1 MCAALSGAFDGT
13 NVRLPHMDQVL
24 QQILGYLKATW
35 HRRWWAVAVAWLV
48 CIVGWTWVMMLPD
61 RYEASARVYVDTQT
75 LLGPLLSGLAIQPNV
90 EQQIRLMTRQLV
102 SRPTLEKVAR
112 MTDLDV
118 QAKTP
123 AQTEALLTGLA
134 SRISIADAGRENLY
148 TISYQDANGNLA
160 KKVVQ
165 SLLTI
170 FVEGSLGKN
179 RQDISSSSRFIEEQL
194 QQYQQKL
201 NDADNALKE
210 FKQKH
215 IGMMPGQG
223 GDYYAK
229 LAEVSGQLRQAQL
242 DQQEAMRRRDQ
253 LKRQLAD
260 EDPQLS
266 AAAAVVSTDSEIDGR
281 IQVLQQQMDQLRLK
295 YTDRHPDV
303 QLTQRLIDKLEAQKK
318 AELAERKADPSASKI
333 QNPVYQ
339 QLTIAIA
346 EADGTVASLGARVA
360 EYQRRYGELRKASN
374 LIPQVEQEY
383 TELTRNYA
391 TYRENYD
398 ALLKRRESATMS
410 GEVESKTDTV
420 DFRVIDPPFVPSKPA
435 WPNRPLLLSLVTL
448 GALVAGVA
456 VAFLLSQL
464 RRTVTDR
471 RVLRELTGLP
481 LLGAVARVETDESR
495 RRKRK
500 GLMAYLAALGSL
512 IAAYGAVMVVQMVI
526 SRAG

>member
-1 MCAALSGAFDGT
+1 
-13 NVRLPHMDQVL
+13 MDQVL
-24 QQILGYLKATW
+24 QQVLGYVKAIW
-35 HRRWWAVAVAWLV
+35 QRRWWGVAVAWLV
-48 CIVGWTWVMMLPD
+48 CIVGWTWVMMMPD
-61 RYEASARVYVDTQT
+61 RYQATARVYVDTQS
-75 LLGPLLSGLAIQPNV
+75 LLKPLLVGLTVEPNV
-90 EQQIRLMTRQLV
+90 EQQIKLMTRQLV

-118 QAKTP
+118 KVQTP
-123 AQTEALLTGLA
+123 EQTEAMLDGLA
-134 SRISIADAGRENLY
+134 SKISIADAGRENLY
-148 TISYQDANGNLA
+148 TISYQDADGALA

-170 FVEGSLGKN
+170 FVETSLGKT
-179 RQDISSSSRFIEEQL
+179 RQDISSSQRFIEEQL

-201 NDADNALKE
+201 VDAENALTE

-229 LAEVSGQLRQAQL
+229 LAETTAQLRQAQL
-242 DQQEAMRRRDQ
+242 DQQEAVNRRNQ

-260 EDPQLS
+260 EEPELT
-266 AAAAVVSTDSEIDGR
+266 AAAAVSSNSEIDGR
-281 IQVLQQQMDQLRLK
+281 IQALQKQMDQLRLQ
-295 YTDRHPDV
+295 YTDLHPDI
-303 QLTQRLIDKLEAQKK
+303 QATKRLIDQLEAQKK
-318 AELAERKADPSASKI
+318 AELTGGAGGAAGARI

-346 EADGTVASLGARVA
+346 EADATVASLSARVA
-360 EYQRRYGELRKASN
+360 EYQRRYGELRSASN
-374 LIPQVEQEY
+374 MIPEVEQEY
-383 TELTRNYA
+383 TQLMRDYGV
-391 TYRENYD
+391 YRQNYD

-420 DFRVIDPPFVPSKPA
+420 DFRVIDPPFVPSQPA

-448 GALVAGVA
+448 GGLVAGVA

-481 LLGAVARVETDESR
+481 LLGAVSRVENDETR
-495 RRKRK
+495 HRKRK
-500 GLMAYLAALGSL
+500 GLVAYLAARGSL
-512 IAAYGAVMVVQMVI
+512 VAADGGVMILQLVV

>member
-1 MCAALSGAFDGT
+1 
-13 NVRLPHMDQVL
+13 MDQLL
-24 QQILGYLKATW
+24 QQLFGYAKAAW
-35 HRRWWAVAVAWLV
+35 HRRWWGVATAWLV
-48 CIVGWTWVMMLPD
+48 CVVGWTWVMMIPD
-61 RYEASARVYVDTQT
+61 RYQASARVYVDTQT
-75 LLGPLLSGLAIQPNV
+75 LLKPLLSGLAAEPNV
-90 EQQIRLMTRQLV
+90 EQQIKLMTRQLV

-118 QAKTP
+118 KAKTSE
-123 AQTEALLTGLA
+123 QTERMLNDLA
-134 SRISIADAGRENLY
+134 SKISIADAGRENLY
-148 TISYQDANGNLA
+148 TISYQDANGELA

-170 FVEGSLGKN
+170 FVESSLGKT
-179 RQDISSSSRFIEEQL
+179 RQDISSSQRFIEEQL

-201 NDADNALKE
+201 TDAENALKE

-229 LAEVSGQLRQAQL
+229 LAEVSTQLRQAQL
-242 DQQEAMRRRDQ
+242 DQQEAINRRDQ
-253 LKRQLAD
+253 LKRQLSD
-260 EDPQLS
+260 EEPELT
-266 AAAAVVSTDSEIDGR
+266 AAAAAGATNSEIDDR
-281 IQVLQQQMDQLRLK
+281 IQALQKQMDQMRLQ
-295 YTDRHPDV
+295 YTDLHPDV
-303 QLTQRLIDKLEAQKK
+303 QATKRLIEKLEAEKK
-318 AELAERKADPSASKI
+318 ADLAKHKADPSGSKI

-339 QLTIAIA
+339 QLTLSIA
-346 EADGTVASLGARVA
+346 EADANVSSLRARVA
-360 EYQRRYGELRKASN
+360 EYQRRYAELRNASN
-374 LIPQVEQEY
+374 MIPQVEQEY
-383 TELTRNYA
+383 TQLMRDYDV
-391 TYRENYD
+391 YRQNYD
-398 ALLKRRESATMS
+398 ALLKRRESVTMS

-420 DFRVIDPPFVPSKPA
+420 DFRVIDPPFVPSQPA

-448 GALVAGVA
+448 GGLGAGIA

-481 LLGAVARVETDESR
+481 LLGAVSRVETDETR

-500 GLMAYLAALGSL
+500 GLLTYLAALGSL
-512 IAAYGAVMVVQMVI
+512 IAAYGAVMVLQLLV

>member
-1 MCAALSGAFDGT
+1 
-13 NVRLPHMDQVL
+13 MDQVL
-24 QQILGYLKATW
+24 QQILGYAKAAW
-35 HRRWWAVAVAWLV
+35 QRRWWGVVAAWLV
-48 CIVGWTWVMMLPD
+48 CIVGWTWVMIIPD

-75 LLGPLLSGLAIQPNV
+75 LLKPLLSGLAAEPNV
-90 EQQIRLMTRQLV
+90 EQQIKLMTRQLV

-118 QAKTP
+118 KAKTP
-123 AQTEALLTGLA
+123 EQTEAMLNGLA
-134 SRISIADAGRENLY
+134 SKISIADAGRENLY
-148 TISYQDANGNLA
+148 TISYQDANGDLA

-170 FVEGSLGKN
+170 FVESSLGKT
-179 RQDISSSSRFIEEQL
+179 RQDISSSQRFIEEQL

-201 NDADNALKE
+201 TDAESALTE
-210 FKQKH
+210 FKRKH

-223 GDYYAK
+223 GDYYSK
-229 LAEVSGQLRQAQL
+229 LAETSAQLRQAQL
-242 DQQEAMRRRDQ
+242 DQQEAVNRRNQ

-260 EDPQLS
+260 EEPELS
-266 AAAAVVSTDSEIDGR
+266 AAAAAGPANSETDSR
-281 IQVLQQQMDQLRLK
+281 IQALEKQMDQLRLQ
-295 YTDRHPDV
+295 YTDLHPDI
-303 QLTQRLIDKLEAQKK
+303 QSTKRLIEKLQAQKK
-318 AELAERKADPSASKI
+318 AEIAQRKADPAGSKI

-346 EADGTVASLGARVA
+346 EADATVSALGARVA
-360 EYQRRYGELRKASN
+360 EYQRRFGELRNASN
-374 LIPQVEQEY
+374 MIPQVEQEY
-383 TELTRNYA
+383 TQLTRDYDV
-391 TYRENYD
+391 YRQNYD
-398 ALLKRRESATMS
+398 ALLKRRESVTMS

-420 DFRVIDPPFVPSKPA
+420 DFRVIDPPFVPSQPA

-448 GALVAGVA
+448 AGLIAGIA

-481 LLGAVARVETDESR
+481 LLGAVSRVETDETR

-500 GLMAYLAALGSL
+500 GLLTYLAALGSL
-512 IAAYGAVMVVQMVI
+512 IAAYGAVMVVQLVI

>member
-1 MCAALSGAFDGT
+1 
-13 NVRLPHMDQVL
+13 MDQLL
-24 QQILGYLKATW
+24 QQVLGYAKAAW
-35 HRRWWAVAVAWLV
+35 QRRWWGVAVAWLV
-48 CIVGWTWVMMLPD
+48 CIVGWTWVMMIPD
-61 RYEASARVYVDTQT
+61 RYQASARVYVDTQT
-75 LLGPLLSGLAIQPNV
+75 LLKPLLSGLAAEPNV
-90 EQQIRLMTRQLV
+90 EQQIKLMTRQLV

-118 QAKTP
+118 KAKTP
-123 AQTEALLTGLA
+123 EQTEKMLNDLA
-134 SRISIADAGRENLY
+134 EKISIADAGRENLY
-148 TISYQDANGNLA
+148 TISYQDANGDLA

-170 FVEGSLGKN
+170 FVETSLGKT
-179 RQDISSSSRFIEEQL
+179 RQDISSSQRFIEEQL

-201 NDADNALKE
+201 TDAENALKE

-242 DQQEAMRRRDQ
+242 DQQEAANRRNQ

-260 EDPQLS
+260 EEPELN
-266 AAAAVVSTDSEIDGR
+266 AAAAVSTNSEVDGR
-281 IQVLQQQMDQLRLK
+281 IQALQKQMDQLRLQ
-295 YTDRHPDV
+295 YTDLHPDI
-303 QLTQRLIDKLEAQKK
+303 QATKRLIEKLEEQKK
-318 AELAERKADPSASKI
+318 IDLASRKADPAGARI

-346 EADGTVASLGARVA
+346 EADATVASLSARVA
-360 EYQRRYGELRKASN
+360 EYQRRYAELRNASN
-374 LIPQVEQEY
+374 MIPQVEQEY
-383 TELTRNYA
+383 TQLMRDYDV
-391 TYRENYD
+391 YKQNYD
-398 ALLKRRESATMS
+398 ALLKRRESVTMS

-420 DFRVIDPPFVPSKPA
+420 DFRVIDPPFVPSQPA

-448 GALVAGVA
+448 GGLGAGIA

-481 LLGAVARVETDESR
+481 LLGAVSRVETDETR

-500 GLMAYLAALGSL
+500 GLLTYLAALGSL
-512 IAAYGAVMVVQMVI
+512 IAAYGGVMILQLVVT
-526 SRAG
+526 RAG

>member
-1 MCAALSGAFDGT
+1 
-13 NVRLPHMDQVL
+13 MDQLL
-24 QQILGYLKATW
+24 QQLFGYAKAAW
-35 HRRWWAVAVAWLV
+35 HRRWWGVATAWLV
-48 CIVGWTWVMMLPD
+48 CVVGWTWVMMIPD
-61 RYEASARVYVDTQT
+61 RYQASARVYVDTQT
-75 LLGPLLSGLAIQPNV
+75 LLKPLLSGLAAEPNV
-90 EQQIRLMTRQLV
+90 EQQIKLMTRQLV

-118 QAKTP
+118 KAKTP
-123 AQTEALLTGLA
+123 EQTERMLNDLA
-134 SRISIADAGRENLY
+134 SKISIADAGRENLY
-148 TISYQDANGNLA
+148 TISYQDANGELA

-170 FVEGSLGKN
+170 FVESSLGKT
-179 RQDISSSSRFIEEQL
+179 RQDISSSQRFIEEQL

-201 NDADNALKE
+201 TDAENALKE

-229 LAEVSGQLRQAQL
+229 LAEVSTQLRQAQL
-242 DQQEAMRRRDQ
+242 DQQEAVNRRDQ

-260 EDPQLS
+260 EEPELT
-266 AAAAVVSTDSEIDGR
+266 AAAAAGATNSEIDDR
-281 IQVLQQQMDQLRLK
+281 IQALQKQMDQMRLQ
-295 YTDRHPDV
+295 YTELHPDV
-303 QLTQRLIDKLEAQKK
+303 QATKRLIEKLEAEKK
-318 AELAERKADPSASKI
+318 ADLAKHKADPSGSKI

-339 QLTIAIA
+339 QLTLSIA
-346 EADGTVASLGARVA
+346 EADANVSSLRARVA
-360 EYQRRYGELRKASN
+360 EYQRRYAELRNASN
-374 LIPQVEQEY
+374 MIPQVEQEY
-383 TELTRNYA
+383 TQLTRDYDV
-391 TYRENYD
+391 YRQNYD
-398 ALLKRRESATMS
+398 ALLKRRESVTMS

-420 DFRVIDPPFVPSKPA
+420 DFRVIDPPFVPSQPA
-435 WPNRPLLLSLVTL
+435 WPNRLLLLSLVTL
-448 GALVAGVA
+448 GGLGAGIA

-481 LLGAVARVETDESR
+481 LLGAVSRVETDETR

-500 GLMAYLAALGSL
+500 GLLTYLAALGSL
-512 IAAYGAVMVVQMVI
+512 IAAYGAVMVLQLLV

>member
-1 MCAALSGAFDGT
+1 
-13 NVRLPHMDQVL
+13 MDQVL
-24 QQILGYLKATW
+24 QQVLGYAKAAW
-35 HRRWWAVAVAWLV
+35 RRRWWGVAVAWLV
-48 CIVGWTWVMMLPD
+48 CIVGWTWVMMIPD

-75 LLGPLLSGLAIQPNV
+75 LLKPLLAGLTAEPNV
-90 EQQIRLMTRQLV
+90 QQQIQMMTRQLV

-118 QAKTP
+118 KAKTP
-123 AQTEALLTGLA
+123 EQTEAILDGLA
-134 SRISIADAGRENLY
+134 SRIAIADAGKENLY
-148 TISYQDANGNLA
+148 TISYQDANGDLA

-170 FVEGSLGKN
+170 FVETSLGKT
-179 RQDISSSSRFIEEQL
+179 RKDISSSQRFIEEQL

-201 NDADNALKE
+201 TDAENALTE
-210 FKQKH
+210 FKRKH

-223 GDYYAK
+223 GDYYSK
-229 LAEVSGQLRQAQL
+229 LAEVTAQLRQAQL
-242 DQQEAMRRRDQ
+242 DQQEALNRRNQ

-260 EDPQLS
+260 EEPELG
-266 AAAAVVSTDSEIDGR
+266 AAAAATHSEIDGR
-281 IQVLQQQMDQLRLK
+281 IQELEKQMDQLRLQ
-295 YTDRHPDV
+295 YTDLHPDI
-303 QLTQRLIDKLEAQKK
+303 QSTQRLIQKLQAQKK
-318 AELAERKADPSASKI
+318 VDLAGRTADPAGARI

-346 EADGTVASLGARVA
+346 EADATVSSLGARVA
-360 EYQRRYGELRKASN
+360 EYQRRFGELRNASN
-374 LIPQVEQEY
+374 MIPQVEQDY
-383 TELTRNYA
+383 TQLMRDYDV
-391 TYRENYD
+391 YRQNYD
-398 ALLKRRESATMS
+398 ALLKRRESVAMS

-420 DFRVIDPPFVPSKPA
+420 DFRVIDPPFVPTQPA

-448 GALVAGVA
+448 GGLVAGIV

-481 LLGAVARVETDESR
+481 LLGAVSRVETAESR

-500 GLMAYLAALGSL
+500 GLLTYLAALGSL
-512 IAAYGAVMVVQMVI
+512 IAAYGAVMILQLVVT
-526 SRAG
+526 RAG

>member
-1 MCAALSGAFDGT
+1 
-13 NVRLPHMDQVL
+13 MDQVL
-24 QQILGYLKATW
+24 QQLLGYAKASW
-35 HRRWWAVAVAWLV
+35 RRRWWGVVVAWLV
-48 CIVGWTWVMMLPD
+48 CIVGWTWVMTIPD
-61 RYEASARVYVDTQT
+61 RYEASARVYVDTQS
-75 LLGPLLSGLAIQPNV
+75 LLKPLLTGLTVAPNV
-90 EQQIRLMTRQLV
+90 DQQIKLMTRQLV

-118 QAKTP
+118 KAKTP
-123 AQTEALLTGLA
+123 EQTEAMLNGLA
-134 SRISIADAGRENLY
+134 GKISIADAGRENLY
-148 TISYQDANGNLA
+148 TISYQDANPDLA

-170 FVEGSLGKN
+170 FVETSLGKT
-179 RQDISSSSRFIEEQL
+179 RQDISSSARFIEEQL

-201 NDADNALKE
+201 VDGENALTE
-210 FKQKH
+210 FKRKH

-229 LAEVSGQLRQAQL
+229 LAETTAQLRQAQL
-242 DQQEAMRRRDQ
+242 DQQEAVNRRNQ

-260 EDPQLS
+260 EEPELNA
-266 AAAAVVSTDSEIDGR
+266 AAAAVSTHSEIDGR
-281 IQVLQQQMDQLRLK
+281 IQALEKQMDQLRLQ
-295 YTDRHPDV
+295 YTDRHPDI
-303 QLTQRLIDKLEAQKK
+303 QSTKRLIEKLEAQKK
-318 AELAERKADPSASKI
+318 VDLAESKADPAGSKI

-346 EADGTVASLGARVA
+346 EADATVSSLGARVA
-360 EYQRRYGELRKASN
+360 EYQRRFGELRAASN
-374 LIPQVEQEY
+374 MIPQVEQEY
-383 TELTRNYA
+383 TQLMRDYEV
-391 TYRENYD
+391 YRQNYD
-398 ALLKRRESATMS
+398 ALLKRRESVTMS

-420 DFRVIDPPFVPSKPA
+420 DFRVIDPPFVPSEPA
-435 WPNRPLLLSLVTL
+435 FPNRPLLLSLVAL
-448 GALVAGVA
+448 GGLAAGIA

-481 LLGAVARVETDESR
+481 LLGAVSRVETDETR

-500 GLMAYLAALGSL
+500 GLLTYLATLGSL
-512 IAAYGAVMVVQMVI
+512 IAAYGAVMILQMVV

>member
-1 MCAALSGAFDGT
+1 
-13 NVRLPHMDQVL
+13 MDQVL
-24 QQILGYLKATW
+24 QQVLGYAKAAW
-35 HRRWWAVAVAWLV
+35 QRRWWGVAVAWLA
-48 CIVGWTWVMMLPD
+48 CIVGWTWVMMMPD
-61 RYEASARVYVDTQT
+61 RYQASARVYVDTQT
-75 LLGPLLSGLAIQPNV
+75 LLKPLLQGLTAEPNV
-90 EQQIRLMTRQLV
+90 EQQIKLMTRQLV

-118 QAKTP
+118 KAKTP
-123 AQTEALLTGLA
+123 EQTEAMLNNLAEKIAISDTGQ
-134 SRISIADAGRENLY
+134 ENLY
-148 TISYQDANGNLA
+148 TISYQDASGDLA

-170 FVEGSLGKN
+170 FVETSLGKT
-179 RQDISSSSRFIEEQL
+179 RQDISSSQRFIEEQL

-201 NDADNALKE
+201 TDAESALKE

-215 IGMMPGQG
+215 IGLMPGQG

-229 LAEVSGQLRQAQL
+229 LAETSTQLRQAQL
-242 DQQEAMRRRDQ
+242 DQQEAVNRRNQ
-253 LKRQLAD
+253 LKQQLAD
-260 EDPQLS
+260 EEPEL
-266 AAAAVVSTDSEIDGR
+266 AAAATTTSDSEIDSR
-281 IQVLQQQMDQLRLK
+281 IQALQKQMDQLRLQ
-295 YTDRHPDV
+295 YTDLHPDI
-303 QLTQRLIDKLEAQKK
+303 QSTKRLVDKLEAQKR
-318 AELAERKADPSASKI
+318 ADLAARKANPAGTKI

-346 EADGTVASLGARVA
+346 EADATVASLQARVS
-360 EYQRRYGELRKASN
+360 EYQRRYSELRNASN
-374 LIPQVEQEY
+374 MVPQVEQEY
-383 TELTRNYA
+383 TQLTRDYDV
-391 TYRENYD
+391 YRQNYD
-398 ALLKRRESATMS
+398 ALLKRRESVTMS

-420 DFRVIDPPFVPSKPA
+420 DFRVIDPPFVPSQPA

-448 GALVAGVA
+448 GGLGAGVV

-481 LLGAVARVETDESR
+481 LLGAVSRVETDETR

-500 GLMAYLAALGSL
+500 GLLTYLAALGSL
-512 IAAYGAVMVVQMVI
+512 IAAYGGVMVLQLVM

>member
-1 MCAALSGAFDGT
+1 
-13 NVRLPHMDQVL
+13 MDQVL
-24 QQILGYLKATW
+24 QQILGYAKAAW
-35 HRRWWAVAVAWLV
+35 RRRWWGVAVAWLV
-48 CIVGWTWVMMLPD
+48 CIVGWTWVMIIPD

-75 LLGPLLSGLAIQPNV
+75 LLKPLLSGLAAEPNV
-90 EQQIRLMTRQLV
+90 EQQIKLMTRQLV

-118 QAKTP
+118 KAKTP
-123 AQTEALLTGLA
+123 EQTEKMLNDLA
-134 SRISIADAGRENLY
+134 EKISIADAGRENLY
-148 TISYQDANGNLA
+148 TISYQDASGDLA

-170 FVEGSLGKN
+170 FVESSLGKT
-179 RQDISSSSRFIEEQL
+179 RQDISSSQRFIEEQL

-201 NDADNALKE
+201 TDAENALKE

-229 LAEVSGQLRQAQL
+229 LAETSGQLRQAQL
-242 DQQEAMRRRDQ
+242 DQQEAVNRRNQ

-260 EDPQLS
+260 EEPELT
-266 AAAAVVSTDSEIDGR
+266 AAAAAADTNSEVDSR
-281 IQVLQQQMDQLRLK
+281 IQALQKQMDQLRLQ
-295 YTDRHPDV
+295 YTDLHPDI
-303 QLTQRLIDKLEAQKK
+303 QATKRLIDKLEDQKK
-318 AELAERKADPSASKI
+318 AELAARKADPAGAKI

-346 EADGTVASLGARVA
+346 EADATVASLSARVA
-360 EYQRRYGELRKASN
+360 EYQRRFAELRNASN
-374 LIPQVEQEY
+374 MIPQVEQEF
-383 TELTRNYA
+383 TQLTRDYDV
-391 TYRENYD
+391 YKQNYD
-398 ALLKRRESATMS
+398 ALLKRRESVTMS

-420 DFRVIDPPFVPSKPA
+420 DFRVIDPPFVPSQPA

-448 GALVAGVA
+448 GALVAGA
-456 VAFLLSQL
+456 GVAFLLSQL

-471 RVLRELTGLP
+471 RALRELTGLP
-481 LLGAVARVETDESR
+481 LLGAVSRVETDETK

-500 GLMAYLAALGSL
+500 GLLTYLAALGSL
-512 IAAYGAVMVVQMVI
+512 IAAYGGVMIVQLIM

>member
-1 MCAALSGAFDGT
+1 
-13 NVRLPHMDQVL
+13 MDQVL
-24 QQILGYLKATW
+24 QQILGYAKAAW
-35 HRRWWAVAVAWLV
+35 RRRWWGVAVAWLV
-48 CIVGWTWVMMLPD
+48 CIVGWTWVMIIPD
-61 RYEASARVYVDTQT
+61 RYQASARVYVDTQT
-75 LLGPLLSGLAIQPNV
+75 LLKPLLSGLAAEPNV
-90 EQQIRLMTRQLV
+90 EQQIKLMTRQLV

-118 QAKTP
+118 KAKTP
-123 AQTEALLTGLA
+123 EQTEKMLNELA
-134 SRISIADAGRENLY
+134 EKISIADAGRENLY
-148 TISYQDANGNLA
+148 TISYQDASGDLA

-170 FVEGSLGKN
+170 FVESSLGKT
-179 RQDISSSSRFIEEQL
+179 RQDISSSQRFIEEQL

-201 NDADNALKE
+201 TDAENALKE

-229 LAEVSGQLRQAQL
+229 LADTSALLRQAQL
-242 DQQEAMRRRDQ
+242 DQQEAINRRNQ

-260 EDPQLS
+260 EEPELS
-266 AAAAVVSTDSEIDGR
+266 AAAAVSDTNSEIDGR
-281 IQVLQQQMDQLRLK
+281 IQALQKQMDQLRLQ
-295 YTDRHPDV
+295 YTDLHPDI
-303 QLTQRLIDKLEAQKK
+303 QATKRLIEKLEQQKK
-318 AELAERKADPSASKI
+318 VELAARKADPAGSKI

-346 EADGTVASLGARVA
+346 EADATVASLSARVG
-360 EYQRRYGELRKASN
+360 EYQRRFAELRNASN
-374 LIPQVEQEY
+374 MIPQVEQEY
-383 TELTRNYA
+383 TQLTRDYDV
-391 TYRENYD
+391 YKQNYD
-398 ALLKRRESATMS
+398 ALLKRRESVTMS

-420 DFRVIDPPFVPSKPA
+420 DFRVIDPPFVPSQPA

-448 GALVAGVA
+448 AGLGAGVA

-471 RVLRELTGLP
+471 RALRELTGLP
-481 LLGAVARVETDESR
+481 LLGAVSRVETDETK

-500 GLMAYLAALGSL
+500 GLLTYLAALGSL
-512 IAAYGAVMVVQMVI
+512 IAAYGGVMIVQLIM

>member
-1 MCAALSGAFDGT
+1 
-13 NVRLPHMDQVL
+13 MDQVL
-24 QQILGYLKATW
+24 QQILGYAKAAW
-35 HRRWWAVAVAWLV
+35 HRRWWGVAVAWLV
-48 CIVGWTWVMMLPD
+48 CIVGWTWVMLIPD

-75 LLGPLLSGLAIQPNV
+75 LLKPLLSGLTVEPNV
-90 EQQIRLMTRQLV
+90 EQQIKLMTRQLV

-118 QAKTP
+118 KAKTP
-123 AQTEALLTGLA
+123 EQTEAMLNDLA
-134 SRISIADAGRENLY
+134 SKISIADAGRENLY
-148 TISYQDANGNLA
+148 TISYQDANGDLA

-170 FVEGSLGKN
+170 FVETSLGKT

-201 NDADNALKE
+201 TDAENSLKE
-210 FKQKH
+210 FKRKH

-229 LAEVSGQLRQAQL
+229 LAEVSAQLRQAQL
-242 DQQEAMRRRDQ
+242 DQQEATNRRNQ

-260 EDPQLS
+260 EEPELT
-266 AAAAVVSTDSEIDGR
+266 AAAAVATNSEIDGR
-281 IQVLQQQMDQLRLK
+281 IQALQQQMDQLRMK
-295 YTDRHPDV
+295 YTDLHPDI
-303 QLTQRLIDKLEAQKK
+303 QSTKRLIEKLEAQKK
-318 AELAERKADPSASKI
+318 LDLAESKKDPAGARI

-346 EADGTVASLGARVA
+346 EADATVSSLGARVA
-360 EYQRRYGELRKASN
+360 EYQRRFAELRNASN
-374 LIPQVEQEY
+374 MIPQIEQEY
-383 TELTRNYA
+383 TQLTRDYDV
-391 TYRENYD
+391 YRQNYD
-398 ALLKRRESATMS
+398 ALLKRRESVTMS

-420 DFRVIDPPFVPSKPA
+420 DFRVIDPPFVPSQPA
-435 WPNRPLLLSLVTL
+435 WPNRPLLLSLVAL
-448 GALVAGVA
+448 GGLVAGIA

-464 RRTVTDR
+464 RKTVTDR

-500 GLMAYLAALGSL
+500 GLLTYLAALGSL
-512 IAAYGAVMVVQMVI
+512 IAAYGAVMIVQLVV